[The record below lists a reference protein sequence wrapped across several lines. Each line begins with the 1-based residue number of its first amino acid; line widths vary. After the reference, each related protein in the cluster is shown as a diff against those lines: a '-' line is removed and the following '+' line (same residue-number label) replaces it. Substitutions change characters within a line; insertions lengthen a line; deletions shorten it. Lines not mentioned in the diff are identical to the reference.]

1 MPNEKE
7 RVTISFEKLKV
18 CLSINEAV
26 EATGLCRPTIE
37 ELIRR
42 KELPAF
48 RVNKRI
54 VIPVKGLF
62 EWADR
67 RASEG
72 ATL

>member
-7 RVTISFEKLKV
+7 RITISFEKLTV
-18 CLSINEAV
+18 CVSPNGAS
-26 EATGLCRPTIE
+26 EATGLCRPTID
-37 ELIRR
+37 ELIRK
-42 KELPAF
+42 KEIPAF

-54 VIPVKGLF
+54 LIPVTGLF

-72 ATL
+72 ITL